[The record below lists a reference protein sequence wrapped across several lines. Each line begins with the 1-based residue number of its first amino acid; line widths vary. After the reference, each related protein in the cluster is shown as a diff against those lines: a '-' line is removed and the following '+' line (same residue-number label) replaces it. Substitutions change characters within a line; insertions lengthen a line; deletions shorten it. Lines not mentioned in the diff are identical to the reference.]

1 MKLFCIGKIRRKKVR
16 ETNILREARPKKVG
30 LIYSK
35 YWPFFVFS
43 FIIFF
48 LFFLSLQAYY
58 SQGMGLAASGTASAN
73 MGNGN
78 MANNGAA
85 LPPFL
90 PMAAQLSQYSAAAS
104 AAASAVAG
112 AGTYSQG
119 SVGVPPGSTA
129 ASAGE
134 YRRPLSVLF

>member
-1 MKLFCIGKIRRKKVR
+1 
-16 ETNILREARPKKVG
+16 
-30 LIYSK
+30 
-35 YWPFFVFS
+35 
-43 FIIFF
+43 
-48 LFFLSLQAYY
+48 
-58 SQGMGLAASGTASAN
+58 MGLAASGTASAN
-73 MGNGN
+73 VGNGN
-78 MANNGAA
+78 MASNGAA

-112 AGTYSQG
+112 AGGTYGQG
-119 SVGVPPGSTA
+119 TVPPGSAA

>member
-1 MKLFCIGKIRRKKVR
+1 
-16 ETNILREARPKKVG
+16 
-30 LIYSK
+30 
-35 YWPFFVFS
+35 
-43 FIIFF
+43 
-48 LFFLSLQAYY
+48 
-58 SQGMGLAASGTASAN
+58 MGLAASGTASAN
-73 MGNGN
+73 VGNGN
-78 MANNGAA
+78 MASNGA

-119 SVGVPPGSTA
+119 TGPPGSAA
-129 ASAGE
+129 ASGE

>member
-1 MKLFCIGKIRRKKVR
+1 MGGNSGGRASAESPDAMKQQMHLSSQQQPQP
-16 ETNILREARPKKVG
+16 EASSMHQPQQPHMG
-30 LIYSK
+30 
-35 YWPFFVFS
+35 FN
-43 FIIFF
+43 
-48 LFFLSLQAYY
+48 SLQAYY
-58 SQGMGLAASGTASAN
+58 SQGMGLTSGAGPTAAS

-78 MANNGAA
+78 MPSNGA

-112 AGTYSQG
+112 GTYPQSAA
-119 SVGVPPGSTA
+119 PPA
-129 ASAGE
+129 AAGAGE

>member
-1 MKLFCIGKIRRKKVR
+1 
-16 ETNILREARPKKVG
+16 
-30 LIYSK
+30 
-35 YWPFFVFS
+35 
-43 FIIFF
+43 
-48 LFFLSLQAYY
+48 
-58 SQGMGLAASGTASAN
+58 MGLAASGTASAN
-73 MGNGN
+73 VGNGN
-78 MANNGAA
+78 MASNGA

-104 AAASAVAG
+104 AVASAVAG

>member
-1 MKLFCIGKIRRKKVR
+1 
-16 ETNILREARPKKVG
+16 
-30 LIYSK
+30 
-35 YWPFFVFS
+35 
-43 FIIFF
+43 
-48 LFFLSLQAYY
+48 
-58 SQGMGLAASGTASAN
+58 MGLAASGTASAN

-78 MANNGAA
+78 MASNGAA

-119 SVGVPPGSTA
+119 TGPPGSAA
-129 ASAGE
+129 ASGE